1 MFATIC
7 FCCFEKKFTSINRKI
22 FTNVFVVESFNIR
35 IIKNSKSFDKLFII
49 YFFVDF
55 KSNIDTKYEYRE
67 WNYVKAIVFFFENVI
82 SKMCC
87 LDIDVDVILINKKF
101 LKTQT
106 LDIQIRIIAI
116 FFSVRELNINRYFTF
131 EYVVVFIYFVDKN
144 TIDKKIKTCFRREIH
159 IVDDLKTN
167 MLIENHIIDS
177 KNFIINLN
185 KKIARINNCDVIVSI
200 EIQSFKL
207 STIQLFVHLKKII
220 VISIHVELTIFIHRM
235 KNILFVARDFLFE
248 SKFINQLSM
257 YAHLIDATTKTVIVR
272 NNNNTSMQISRNMRL
287 NRIFELNYSNVF
299 FADNENEQENDEIR
313 ELTIKRLVSK
323 YKTKWFR
330 KMINICVIAFAVIV
344 VVFLLTKISSVFKQI
359 DVALSKMFIFNFLK
373 KIFINISIEDVQ
385 LFNDVIIYN
394 FDKKTIDFFQ

>member
-1 MFATIC
+1 
-7 FCCFEKKFTSINRKI
+7 
-22 FTNVFVVESFNIR
+22 
-35 IIKNSKSFDKLFII
+35 
-49 YFFVDF
+49 
-55 KSNIDTKYEYRE
+55 
-67 WNYVKAIVFFFENVI
+67 
-82 SKMCC
+82 MCC

-323 YKTKWFR
+323 YKTK
-330 KMINICVIAFAVIV
+330 
-344 VVFLLTKISSVFKQI
+344 
-359 DVALSKMFIFNFLK
+359 
-373 KIFINISIEDVQ
+373 
-385 LFNDVIIYN
+385 
-394 FDKKTIDFFQ
+394 